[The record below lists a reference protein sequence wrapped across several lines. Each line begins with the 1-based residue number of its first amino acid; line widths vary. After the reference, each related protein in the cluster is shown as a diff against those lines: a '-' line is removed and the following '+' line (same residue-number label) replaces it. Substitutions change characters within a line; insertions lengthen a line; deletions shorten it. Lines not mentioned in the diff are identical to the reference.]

1 MLSLDT
7 LIAATPVLQCAAPG
21 ERRILSRRE
30 EDHSSHGT
38 ELHYLRAAK
47 TGSTSTM
54 TLLASASGST
64 QPGSRKGNW
73 SLVLHQ
79 GHRTMR
85 ASLPVHAHTLT
96 TLREPCERFESGFH
110 WARPRKEPQELPAGD
125 PLVSPGITPLGWA
138 SQLVRDISYRQFWLS
153 GRAGGACQKEGSGS
167 ACFAVPQFRYVSNTT
182 RIACLPSLGSDMR
195 RIVGLVGCKSASLGG
210 HELGPAH
217 RRPQGLAGARD
228 APLSNRH
235 SLNLALCPTQ
245 AASSRRARK
254 QGA

>member
-21 ERRILSRRE
+21 ERRIVSRAPG
-30 EDHSSHGT
+30 DGSSYGT

-64 QPGSRKGNW
+64 QPGSHKGNW

-110 WARPRKEPQELPAGD
+110 WARPRKEPHELPAFRYGFHRASRATG
-125 PLVSPGITPLGWA
+125 VSPGITPLGWA
-138 SQLVRDISYRQFWLS
+138 SRGVRQPGGSWPTRKELLRCQISLGKYRQ
-153 GRAGGACQKEGSGS
+153 RQAC
-167 ACFAVPQFRYVSNTT
+167 ACGHFHSRE
-182 RIACLPSLGSDMR
+182 SDGD
-195 RIVGLVGCKSASLGG
+195 VGLMRDLRSVITRHHLWPAQTCAIRQPAS
-210 HELGPAH
+210 
-217 RRPQGLAGARD
+217 RPK
-228 APLSNRH
+228 
-235 SLNLALCPTQ
+235 T
-245 AASSRRARK
+245 
-254 QGA
+254 

>member
-1 MLSLDT
+1 MRKPPFQRRT
-7 LIAATPVLQCAAPG
+7 KPPPVLQCAAPG
-21 ERRILSRRE
+21 
-30 EDHSSHGT
+30 SSGGT

-47 TGSTSTM
+47 TGSTSTI

-79 GHRTMR
+79 SHRTMR
-85 ASLPVHAHTLT
+85 WSLPVHAHTLT

-110 WARPRKEPQELPAGD
+110 WARPRKKPQELPAFRYGFHRASRATG
-125 PLVSPGITPLGWA
+125 VSPDMTPLGWA
-138 SQLVRDISYRQFWLS
+138 SQLVRNISYRQFWLS
-153 GRAGGACQKEGSGS
+153 GRADGACQKEGSGS

-195 RIVGLVGCKSASLGG
+195 RIVGLVGCESASLGG
-210 HELGPAH
+210 HELGPAP

>member
-1 MLSLDT
+1 MRKPPFQRRT
-7 LIAATPVLQCAAPG
+7 KPPPVLRCAAPG
-21 ERRILSRRE
+21 
-30 EDHSSHGT
+30 SSGGT

-47 TGSTSTM
+47 TGSTSTI

-125 PLVSPGITPLGWA
+125 SMA
-138 SQLVRDISYRQFWLS
+138 KSRCHADQ
-153 GRAGGACQKEGSGS
+153 GG
-167 ACFAVPQFRYVSNTT
+167 V
-182 RIACLPSLGSDMR
+182 
-195 RIVGLVGCKSASLGG
+195 
-210 HELGPAH
+210 
-217 RRPQGLAGARD
+217 
-228 APLSNRH
+228 
-235 SLNLALCPTQ
+235 
-245 AASSRRARK
+245 
-254 QGA
+254 

>member
-47 TGSTSTM
+47 TGSTSTI

-96 TLREPCERFESGFH
+96 TLREPCERFESGFKRLLGRRGIYSLPSSR
-110 WARPRKEPQELPAGD
+110 RPVALD
-125 PLVSPGITPLGWA
+125 PLVSPGMTPLGWA
-138 SQLVRDISYRQFWLS
+138 SQLVRNISYRQF
-153 GRAGGACQKEGSGS
+153 
-167 ACFAVPQFRYVSNTT
+167 
-182 RIACLPSLGSDMR
+182 
-195 RIVGLVGCKSASLGG
+195 
-210 HELGPAH
+210 
-217 RRPQGLAGARD
+217 
-228 APLSNRH
+228 
-235 SLNLALCPTQ
+235 
-245 AASSRRARK
+245 
-254 QGA
+254 